1 MATVSP
7 AAIKR
12 DMKGKSKGSE
22 LGLAIARRL
31 FVLGY

>member
-7 AAIKR
+7 AVLKR
-12 DMKGKSKGSE
+12 GIKGKSEGSE